1 MIIRSV
7 ISLNYNLVGTFR
19 KMYVYVD
26 LNYSLFLTVIIVF
39 LTFNLKIYV
48 LFIALIIARENNLSM
63 MVTAR
68 YVKEELFLLMNILV
82 ENIQVSFRFPYEFR
96 NLMFLINISRNKSTL
111 ILLFSKSDIFFF
123 LWNILSYFNILSY
136 ILSHFFKKLHLSF
149 FVCTF

>member
-68 YVKEELFLLMNILV
+68 YVKEEL
-82 ENIQVSFRFPYEFR
+82 Y
-96 NLMFLINISRNKSTL
+96 
-111 ILLFSKSDIFFF
+111 LF
-123 LWNILSYFNILSY
+123 
-136 ILSHFFKKLHLSF
+136 
-149 FVCTF
+149 

>member
-7 ISLNYNLVGTFR
+7 ISLSYNLVGTFR

-96 NLMFLINISRNKSTL
+96 NLMFLINISRNKS
-111 ILLFSKSDIFFF
+111 
-123 LWNILSYFNILSY
+123 NFNII
-136 ILSHFFKKLHLSF
+136 ILKK
-149 FVCTF
+149 

>member
-48 LFIALIIARENNLSM
+48 LFIALIITRENNLSM

-111 ILLFSKSDIFFF
+111 ILLFSKSDFFF
-123 LWNILSYFNILSY
+123 FPLKYFKLR
-136 ILSHFFKKLHLSF
+136 HFFEKLHLSF

>member
-111 ILLFSKSDIFFF
+111 KLLFSKSDIFFF
-123 LWNILSYFNILSY
+123 SLKYF
-136 ILSHFFKKLHLSF
+136 KLL
-149 FVCTF
+149 

>member
-123 LWNILSYFNILSY
+123 L
-136 ILSHFFKKLHLSF
+136 
-149 FVCTF
+149 

>member
-123 LWNILSYFNILSY
+123 F
-136 ILSHFFKKLHLSF
+136 
-149 FVCTF
+149 

>member
-7 ISLNYNLVGTFR
+7 ISLSYNLVGTFR

-48 LFIALIIARENNLSM
+48 LFIALIITRENNLSM

-123 LWNILSYFNILSY
+123 SLKYF
-136 ILSHFFKKLHLSF
+136 KLPSLL
-149 FVCTF
+149 

>member
-7 ISLNYNLVGTFR
+7 ISLSYNLVGTFR

-48 LFIALIIARENNLSM
+48 LFIALIITRENNLSM

-123 LWNILSYFNILSY
+123 FEIF
-136 ILSHFFKKLHLSF
+136 
-149 FVCTF
+149 

>member
-7 ISLNYNLVGTFR
+7 ISLSYNLVGTFR

-123 LWNILSYFNILSY
+123 L
-136 ILSHFFKKLHLSF
+136 
-149 FVCTF
+149 

>member
-7 ISLNYNLVGTFR
+7 ISLSYNLVGTFR

-123 LWNILSYFNILSY
+123 SLKYF
-136 ILSHFFKKLHLSF
+136 KLL
-149 FVCTF
+149 

>member
-48 LFIALIIARENNLSM
+48 LFIALIITRENNLSM

-123 LWNILSYFNILSY
+123 SLKYF
-136 ILSHFFKKLHLSF
+136 KLL
-149 FVCTF
+149 

>member
-48 LFIALIIARENNLSM
+48 LFIALIITRENNLSM

-123 LWNILSYFNILSY
+123 L
-136 ILSHFFKKLHLSF
+136 
-149 FVCTF
+149 

>member
-123 LWNILSYFNILSY
+123 SLKYF
-136 ILSHFFKKLHLSF
+136 KLL
-149 FVCTF
+149 

>member
-48 LFIALIIARENNLSM
+48 LFIALIIERENNLSM

-123 LWNILSYFNILSY
+123 SLKYF
-136 ILSHFFKKLHLSF
+136 KLL
-149 FVCTF
+149 

>member
-1 MIIRSV
+1 
-7 ISLNYNLVGTFR
+7 
-19 KMYVYVD
+19 MYVYVD

-96 NLMFLINISRNKSTL
+96 NLMFLINISRNKSNFNII
-111 ILLFSKSDIFFF
+111 ILKKWHFFF
-123 LWNILSYFNILSY
+123 SLKYF
-136 ILSHFFKKLHLSF
+136 KLPSLL
-149 FVCTF
+149 